1 MRRAA
6 AALMVLIGSVALA
19 GCSAPHS
26 VPESAPSSP
35 PAFVAES
42 TPDGFE
48 RWDLVGLWRVSD
60 AEGTDGD
67 TWLYLGADEARV
79 WSDCGFQFGGWSAG
93 GGKVIVDIYMWH
105 MGCSTKDGQ
114 PAIPWLSDTV
124 GYESAAEGW
133 TLLSATGE
141 VTARLRIDG
150 VPPPHPDTNDDA
162 RQQPVLD
169 DDLRTLL
176 RDVSPPDDMRT
187 AAADE
192 LAGRWIPE
200 APAPRDP
207 HVAISADGTWTASD
221 GCNGTRGR
229 WAVAPDES
237 LLTTTGP
244 TTLIGCEGSGEP
256 GSFGQARAAAFD
268 GDVLVLF
275 DGTGAVTGRL
285 VRADD

>member
-1 MRRAA
+1 MRRAVIA
-6 AALMVLIGSVALA
+6 VMVLSGIVLA
-19 GCSAPHS
+19 GCSAPQ
-26 VPESAPSSP
+26 SAPRSALSSP

-79 WSDCGFQFGGWSAG
+79 WSDCGFQVGGWSAG
-93 GGKVIVDIYMWH
+93 GGKIIVDIYMWH
-105 MGCSTKDGQ
+105 MGCSTADGQ
-114 PAIPWLSDTV
+114 PEIAWLFDTV
-124 GYESAAEGW
+124 GYEAAAEGW
-133 TLLSATGE
+133 TLLSATGG

-150 VPPPHPDTNDDA
+150 VPPPHPDTNDDG
-162 RQQPVLD
+162 RQQPVVD
-169 DDLRTLL
+169 DEVRAQL
-176 RDVSPPDDMRT
+176 RDISPPEGMRT
-187 AAADE
+187 ATADE
-192 LAGRWIPE
+192 LVGRWIPE

-229 WAVAPDES
+229 WAVAPEES

-256 GSFGQARAAAFD
+256 SMFGQARATAFD

-275 DGTGAVTGRL
+275 DATGEVSGRL
-285 VRADD
+285 VRDDD